1 MNVLIVTS
9 LLLLLLSGVLALAM
23 YWRERRRRLL
33 LAAELATLTAQ
44 MNTHLSQDALTGL
57 LNRSGFEVVLDQTIA
72 QVNAHGKRFCVLYVA
87 LDNFGFLNDAFGQN
101 SGDSL
106 LRSVAT
112 RLTRCAQQEAK
123 VCRLSAAEFA
133 MIVPGDMRAGCN
145 VAALVTQSL
154 AAPVKVDTT
163 QTVLS
168 CSIGLAEYPE
178 HGARTKILANA
189 ALAMRSVKGTGGG
202 GFCQFDPKM
211 RVEVR
216 DQAILTQELRGAL
229 ERGQLELYFQPK
241 VDAITLQVTAAE
253 ALLRWHHPTRGLVN
267 PDIFIP
273 LAERYGLIGAIGNW
287 VIETSCQQA
296 AAWRERGLH
305 MRVAVNISGYQMRE
319 GDLVER
325 IELALQ
331 RNGLRPSRFTC
342 EITESVAMEDTKVTT
357 QTFDKMRKAG
367 FHVSIDDFGTG
378 FSSLAALR
386 RLPAAEL
393 KIDRA
398 FVTDLEES
406 EDARL
411 IAQSIVNM
419 ATSLG
424 LRVVAEGVET
434 DGQCRLLVQMGCNEL
449 QGFLFAKPM
458 PAEELEW
465 LALDSNRL
473 EDVDFRPSLFMPTLN
488 APIE

>member
-1 MNVLIVTS
+1 MNALVITSVLP
-9 LLLLLLSGVLALAM
+9 LAGVLLASLM
-23 YWRERRRRLL
+23 YWRERQHHLQ
-33 LAAELATLTAQ
+33 LAAELAA
-44 MNTHLSQDALTGL
+44 MAAKMDTHLNQDTLTGL
-57 LNRSGFEVVLDQTIA
+57 LSRSGFEVMLDQTSA
-72 QVNAHGKRFCVLYVA
+72 QVNARGKSFCVLYVA
-87 LDNFGFLNDAFGQN
+87 LDNFGILNDAFGQI

-106 LRSVAT
+106 LRGVAK
-112 RLTRCAQQEAK
+112 RLTLCAQHQAK

-133 MIVPGDMRAGCN
+133 MIVPGDMSAGCS

-154 AAPVKVDTT
+154 AEPIKFDTT

-178 HGARTKILANA
+178 QGSHTKILANA
-189 ALAMRSVKGTGGG
+189 ALAMRSVKSSGGG
-202 GFCQFDPKM
+202 GFCQYDPKM

-216 DQAILTQELRGAL
+216 DQAVLLQELRSAL
-229 ERGQLELYFQPK
+229 ELGQLELYFQPK
-241 VDAITLQVTAAE
+241 VDAVTLQVTAAE
-253 ALLRWHHPTRGLVN
+253 ALLRWHHPTHGMVS
-267 PDIFIP
+267 PVVFIP
-273 LAERYGLIGAIGNW
+273 LAERYGLIGTIGNW
-287 VIETSCQQA
+287 VIEQACQQA
-296 AAWRERGLH
+296 AAWRERGLR

-325 IELALQ
+325 IESALQ
-331 RNGLRPSRFTC
+331 RHQLQPNRFTC
-342 EITESVAMEDTKVTT
+342 EITESVAMEDTKVTM
-357 QTFDKMRKAG
+357 QTFEKMRQAG

-398 FVTDLEES
+398 FVTDLEDS

-411 IAQSIVNM
+411 IAQSIISM

-434 DGQCRLLVQMGCNEL
+434 VGQCNLLVQMACNEM
-449 QGFLFAKPM
+449 QGFLFSKPM
-458 PAEELEW
+458 PANELEW

-473 EDVDFRPSLFMPTLN
+473 GNVDFRPSLFMDTMN
-488 APIE
+488 